1 MIQNVERI
9 LKVIKLR
16 NSETEERENMV
27 YKITGE
33 EQLRNFIRER
43 ETQKDIIEITRE
55 ISKERAIISK
65 RSNF

>member
-43 ETQKDIIEITRE
+43 DTKGHH
-55 ISKERAIISK
+55 
-65 RSNF
+65 

>member
-16 NSETEERENMV
+16 NGETEERENMV

-55 ISKERAIISK
+55 IS
-65 RSNF
+65 